1 MLRRYTILPILVALS
16 LIAAA
21 CGSSGSVPN
30 TGATSA
36 PGYSRGSNSGS
47 YGYGGSSSATSA
59 PAATSMPAP
68 TMAPAATSMPAPT
81 QASASS
87 GGGGGYG
94 NGYGGSSSAT
104 QAPSSAAAQVGVSQN
119 AQLGSFLV
127 DGKGMTLYVF
137 MKDTG
142 PTSTCYGKCA
152 SFWPP
157 LLTSGAAVAGSGV
170 DSSKLGTTTRT
181 DGTTQVTY
189 NGHPLYHFSQDQ
201 NPGDTNGQKIQGIWF
216 VVSPSGDP
224 VQK

>member
-1 MLRRYTILPILVALS
+1 MVRRYMVIPILVALS

-30 TGATSA
+30 TGGS
-36 PGYSRGSNSGS
+36 GYSRGSNSGS
-47 YGYGGSSSATSA
+47 YGYGGSSSATS
-59 PAATSMPAP
+59 MPA
-68 TMAPAATSMPAPT
+68 ST
-81 QASASS
+81 QAASS
-87 GGGGGYG
+87 SLG
-94 NGYGGSSSAT
+94 
-104 QAPSSAAAQVGVSQN
+104 AAQLGVSQN

-170 DSSKLGTTTRT
+170 DSSKLGTTART

-189 NGHPLYHFSQDQ
+189 NGHPLYYFSQDTK
-201 NPGDTNGQKIQGIWF
+201 PGDTNGQKIQGIWF